1 VLLAPLGSVAEHNV
15 RTTFATNL
23 LASGGIEAVNPGPLD
38 PADGGI
44 ATAVKESGATIAV
57 LCGTDKR
64 YGEQGAAAVAALR
77 EAGIEQ
83 VLLAGPEK
91 TFAEVEGAERPDG
104 FLTARID
111 AVAALTE
118 LLGAI
123 ETGSIK

>member
-1 VLLAPLGSVAEHNV
+1 V
-15 RTTFATNL
+15 
-23 LASGGIEAVNPGPLD
+23 
-38 PADGGI
+38 
-44 ATAVKESGATIAV
+44 
-57 LCGTDKR
+57 CGTDKR
-64 YGEQGAAAVAALR
+64 YGEQGAAAVTALR

-91 TFAEVEGAERPDG
+91 IFADVEDGAARPDG

-123 ETGSIK
+123 AGDNE

>member
-1 VLLAPLGSVAEHNV
+1 MLLAPLGSVAEHNV
-15 RTTFATNL
+15 RTTFAANL

-44 ATAVKESGATIAV
+44 ATAVKESGTKIAV

-64 YGEQGAAAVAALR
+64 YGEQGAAAVTALR

-91 TFAEVEGAERPDG
+91 IFADVEDGAARPDG
-104 FLTARID
+104 SSPPASTQSRH
-111 AVAALTE
+111 
-118 LLGAI
+118 
-123 ETGSIK
+123 